1 MRVACFCG
9 AVFDADPPAGMCPN
23 CDAAPAICTSSV
35 TEMRELAAAYE
46 AGLAAIHEL
55 LVAGDLPTAA

>member
-23 CDAAPAICTSSV
+23 CDAPPAICASSLA
-35 TEMRELAAAYE
+35 ERRELTEAYDE
-46 AGLAAIHEL
+46 ALAAIREL
-55 LVAGDLPTAA
+55 PEAPWPR